1 MEGTSLTP
9 IFDDEDNDKEALVW
23 EHEGN
28 AAVRKG
34 KWKLV
39 CKYPGIWE
47 LYDMET
53 DRTECNDLAEQF
65 PERVV
70 ELSDL
75 YQEWADR
82 CFIEPWSEI
91 LERRKT
97 EA

>member
-1 MEGTSLTP
+1 
-9 IFDDEDNDKEALVW
+9 
-23 EHEGN
+23 
-28 AAVRKG
+28 
-34 KWKLV
+34 
-39 CKYPGIWE
+39 
-47 LYDMET
+47 MET
-53 DRTECNDLAEQF
+53 DRTECNDLVEQF

-82 CFIEPWSEI
+82 CFIEPWSDI